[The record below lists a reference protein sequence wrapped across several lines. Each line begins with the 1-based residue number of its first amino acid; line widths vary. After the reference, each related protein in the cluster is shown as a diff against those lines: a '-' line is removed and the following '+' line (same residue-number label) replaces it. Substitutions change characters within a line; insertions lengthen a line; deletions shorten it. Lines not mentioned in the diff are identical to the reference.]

1 MSDRWAVALAACAA
15 LGAVLSR
22 PLPLWLGLVLVA
34 VALGVQRPAMLCVAV
49 VVLTS
54 TLGARSWAGLHP
66 PRPGAAVAGRA
77 TLVTD
82 PVVLDGAVRAE
93 LRVGPRRVEA
103 WARGTPGSG
112 LRPLLAGERVEVAGR
127 LSPVPQRS
135 RAYLFRRHIA
145 ARMTV
150 TTVGATSQGGP
161 MARLANDVR
170 RTLLRGTSSFSDEH
184 RALFAGFVLGD
195 DRDQDPVSVDDFR
208 AAGLTHLLAV
218 SGQNVAFVLA
228 LAAPA
233 LRLIGLRGRFLAG
246 VGVLVAFGVLTRWEP
261 SVLRASAMAAVTLLA
276 ATVGRPASTL
286 RVLALAVTAILVVDP
301 LLVGSV
307 GFLLSCGA
315 CAGIAVLVGPL
326 SRRMPMVLAVTLAA
340 QAGVA
345 PVLVPVFGGLPVASV
360 PANLLAVPAA
370 GPVMVWGLAA
380 GLPAGLV
387 GEPLATVVHVPDRL
401 LVAWI
406 AGVARWAA
414 ALPLGQLGLVP
425 VLLLAG
431 LALAAALIRRLR
443 RPAAVAALAV
453 CLWPAVGPASSFTG
467 QPFAGDARL
476 WRRGVATV
484 LVVGRPRP
492 GPLLAALRTSGVRG
506 IGVVALTSPSRS
518 ARAELDRVLAR
529 HPAQLVLTP
538 LDAVPGTV
546 VAVGAL
552 RVTVMSVDP
561 RLVVHVTA
569 CDGGGCP
576 PARAPPRSPPS

>member
-22 PLPLWLGLVLVA
+22 PLPLWLGVALAA
-34 VALGVQRPAMLCVAV
+34 VALAARRPALLCAAV
-49 VVLTS
+49 MVLTS
-54 TLGARSWAGLHP
+54 ALGARSWAGLQP
-66 PRPGAAVAGRA
+66 PRPGTPVAGRA
-77 TLVTD
+77 TLVCD
-82 PVVLDGAVRAE
+82 PVVLDGAVRVE
-93 LRVGPRRVEA
+93 LRVGSRRVEA

-135 RAYLFRRHIA
+135 RAYLSRRHVA

-150 TTVGATSQGGP
+150 TTVGAGSPGGAL
-161 MARLANDVR
+161 ARLANDVR

-228 LAAPA
+228 LAAPV
-233 LRLIGLRGRFLAG
+233 LRLLGLRGRFLAG
-246 VGVLVAFGVLTRWEP
+246 VAVLVAFGVLTRWEP
-261 SVLRASAMAAVTLLA
+261 SVLRASAMAAITLLA
-276 ATVGRPASTL
+276 ATVGRPATTL

-315 CAGIAVLVGPL
+315 CAGIAVLAGPL

-387 GEPLATVVHVPDRL
+387 GEPLASVVHMPDRL

-406 AGVARWAA
+406 AAVAHWAA
-414 ALPLGQLGLVP
+414 VLPLGQLGPVP

-431 LALAAALIRRLR
+431 LALAAVLVRPIRRL
-443 RPAAVAALAV
+443 AAVAALGV
-453 CLWPAVGPASSFTG
+453 CLWPGVGPAPAVAG
-467 QPFAGDARL
+467 RPLAGDARL
-476 WRRGVATV
+476 WRRGAATV

-492 GPLLAALRTSGVRG
+492 GPLLAALRTAGVRG

-529 HPAQLVLTP
+529 HPARLVLTP
-538 LDAVPGTV
+538 GDAVPGAV
-546 VAVGAL
+546 VRVGTL
-552 RVTVMSVDP
+552 RVTVWSVDP
-561 RLVVHVTA
+561 RLVVDVTA
-569 CDGGGCP
+569 CDGGVCP
-576 PARAPPRSPPS
+576 PVRAPPERGPP

>member
-1 MSDRWAVALAACAA
+1 MSDRWAVVLAGCAA

-22 PLPLWLGLVLVA
+22 QLPLWLGLMTAVL
-34 VALGVQRPAMLCVAV
+34 ALAAKRPALLCLAS

-54 TLGARSWAGLHP
+54 ALGARSWAGLVP
-66 PRPGAAVAGRA
+66 PRPGTPVAGRA

-82 PVVLDGAVRAE
+82 PVGLDGAVRVE
-93 LRVGPRRVEA
+93 LRLGSRRVEA
-103 WARGTPGSG
+103 WARGVPASG
-112 LRPLLAGERVEVAGR
+112 LRPLLAGERVEVGGR
-127 LSPVPQRS
+127 LGPVPPRN
-135 RAYLFRRHIA
+135 RAYLSRRHIA

-150 TTVGATSQGGP
+150 TTAGEGSPGGAL
-161 MARLANDVR
+161 ARLANDVR
-170 RTLLRGTSSFSDEH
+170 RTLLSGTDSFPDEH

-228 LAAPA
+228 LAAPV
-233 LRLIGLRGRFLAG
+233 LRLLGLRGRFLAG
-246 VGVLVAFGVLTRWEP
+246 VAVLVAFGVLTRWEP
-261 SVLRASAMAAVTLLA
+261 SVLRASAMAVVTLLA

-286 RVLALAVTAILVVDP
+286 RVLALAVTVLLVVDP

-315 CAGIAVLVGPL
+315 CAGIAVLAGPL
-326 SRRMPMVLAVTLAA
+326 SRRMPMPLAVTLAA
-340 QAGVA
+340 QVGVA
-345 PVLVPVFGGLPVASV
+345 PVLVPVFGGVPVASV

-387 GEPLATVVHVPDRL
+387 GEPLAGVVHLPDRL

-406 AGVARWAA
+406 AGVAHWGA

-431 LALAAALIRRLR
+431 LVLAGVLARRLR
-443 RPAAVAALAV
+443 RPAVVVAVAV
-453 CLWPAVGPASSFTG
+453 CLWPSVVPAGAVAGRPL
-467 QPFAGDARL
+467 AGDARL
-476 WRRGVATV
+476 WRRGPATV
-484 LVVGRPRP
+484 LVVGRPRT

-518 ARAELDRVLAR
+518 AKGELDRVLAR
-529 HPAQLVLTP
+529 HPARLVLTTA
-538 LDAVPGTV
+538 DAVPGATV
-546 VAVGAL
+546 TVGAL
-552 RVTVMSVDP
+552 RVTVVSVEP
-561 RLVVHVTA
+561 RLVVDVA
-569 CDGGGCP
+569 SCDRGACP
-576 PARAPPRSPPS
+576 PVRAPP